1 MKRYQPAISLE
12 TAIFLNLNGAEYS
25 SKNRREATELAIII
39 AASMAVNLVENRQ
52 AVGLSTNGKDPLARE
67 ERSISI
73 PPRKG
78 REHLMGIL
86 EVLARIEVAQGTPFT
101 SVLQRQSLNLP
112 WGCTAIIITSQETQE
127 LLPVLVQLG
136 RRGFNVV
143 LILVDPQTPF
153 RLTKQRAQQV
163 GIQAYRITRERDL
176 DVWR

>member
-1 MKRYQPAISLE
+1 
-12 TAIFLNLNGAEYS
+12 
-25 SKNRREATELAIII
+25 
-39 AASMAVNLVENRQ
+39 
-52 AVGLSTNGKDPLARE
+52 
-67 ERSISI
+67 
-73 PPRKG
+73 
-78 REHLMGIL
+78 MGIL